1 MVVADVGRRPGELPA
16 VAPFATLWVFT
27 AAGALLAVLVALSG
41 RYGPHRD
48 ELYFVAAGRRLAWG
62 YPDQPPLTPLIARA
76 ADLVAP
82 GSLVALHVPSAL
94 AAAAVVV
101 LAALT
106 ARELGGRAG
115 AQVLTAV
122 ATGTGVVVVTLGH
135 ILSTTTIDTLFW
147 VAIVYVVLRT
157 LSRDAPRG
165 WLVVGVLSGVALLDK
180 HLVAF
185 LLVGIVVGVA
195 LTPQVRHHLRSPWAW
210 AGAGLAVLIW
220 LPNLVWQATHG
231 WPQLE
236 LAADIRDE
244 YSGLGPRLEF
254 VGLLLVQLSPV
265 AAALWLYGLVRLLR
279 EPVLVRAKPLA
290 WAFLLLVVVFLVSG
304 GKAYYVVGAVPV
316 LLAAGACGLE
326 ERWSR
331 RGLVV
336 TGVVL
341 GLGAFVAWPAALPLL
356 PERPFGASVYPEIN
370 DDQAEMIGWPALV
383 DEVGQ
388 AVADSGARLVVTAN
402 YGEAGALEWYGS
414 DVPVFSGHNGYAAWG
429 PPTGPV
435 GPVVLVGYGGPPAW
449 AVGCR
454 DVGVVDNGVDVD
466 NEEQGGAVQVCD
478 GPRGSWA
485 EVWDEVSHLDA

>member
-1 MVVADVGRRPGELPA
+1 MAWSGVL
-16 VAPFATLWVFT
+16 T
-27 AAGALLAVLVALSG
+27 AAGVLLAALVALSG

-48 ELYFVAAGRRLAWG
+48 ELYFVAAGRHLAWG
-62 YPDQPPLTPLIARA
+62 YPDQPPLTPLIARVT
-76 ADLVAP
+76 DLLAP
-82 GSLVALHVPSAL
+82 GSLVALHLPSAL

-106 ARELGGRAG
+106 ARELGGGTG
-115 AQVLTAV
+115 AQLLTAV

-157 LSRDAPRG
+157 LSRDTPRG
-165 WLVVGVLSGVALLDK
+165 WLLVGLLTGIGLLDK

-185 LLVGIVVGVA
+185 LLAAVVVGIA

-210 AGAGLAVLIW
+210 AGVGLAVLLW
-220 LPNLVWQATHG
+220 LPNLAWQATHG

-244 YSGLGPRLEF
+244 YSGVGPRLEF
-254 VGLLLVQLSPV
+254 VGLLLVQFSPV
-265 AAALWLYGLVRLLR
+265 AAALWIYGLVRLLR
-279 EPVLVRAKPLA
+279 VPALVRAKPLA
-290 WAFLLLVVVFLVSG
+290 WAFLVLVVVILVTG

-316 LLAAGACGLE
+316 LLAAGACGLA

-336 TGVVL
+336 AGAVL
-341 GLGAFVAWPAALPLL
+341 ALSAFVAWPAALPLL
-356 PERPFGASVYPEIN
+356 PEQAFGASVYPELN
-370 DDQAEMIGWPALV
+370 DDQAEMIGWPALAAAV
-383 DEVGQ
+383 DR
-388 AVADSGARLVVTAN
+388 AVADSGAELVVTRN

-414 DVPVFSGHNGYAAWG
+414 DAPVFSGHNGYAAWG
-429 PPTGPV
+429 PPATDLT
-435 GPVVLVGYGGPPAW
+435 GPVVLVGYEAAPDW

-454 DVGVVDNGVDVD
+454 DVGRVDNGVDVD
-466 NEEQGGAVQVCD
+466 NEEQGGLVQVCD
-478 GPRGSWA
+478 GPQGSWA
-485 EVWDEVSHLDA
+485 DVWDEVSHLDA

>member
-1 MVVADVGRRPGELPA
+1 MLS
-16 VAPFATLWVFT
+16 
-27 AAGALLAVLVALSG
+27 AAGVLLAVLVASSG

-48 ELYFVAAGRRLAWG
+48 ELYFVAAGRHLAWG
-62 YPDQPPLTPLIARA
+62 YPDQPPLTPLVARVT
-76 ADLVAP
+76 DLLAP

-106 ARELGGRAG
+106 ARELGGRTG

-135 ILSTTTIDTLFW
+135 ILSTTTVDTLFW

-165 WLVVGVLSGVALLDK
+165 WLLVGLLGGVGLLDK

-185 LLVGIVVGVA
+185 LLAAVVVGVA
-195 LTPQVRHHLRSPWAW
+195 LTPQIRHHLRSPWAW
-210 AGAGLAVLIW
+210 AGVGVAVLLW

-244 YSGLGPRLEF
+244 YSGAGPRLEF
-254 VGLLLVQLSPV
+254 VGLLLVQFSPV
-265 AAALWLYGLVRLLR
+265 AAALWIYGLVRLLR
-279 EPVLVRAKPLA
+279 VPTLVRAKALA
-290 WAFLLLVVVFLVSG
+290 WAFLVLVVVFLVTG

-331 RGLVV
+331 RGL
-336 TGVVL
+336 
-341 GLGAFVAWPAALPLL
+341 
-356 PERPFGASVYPEIN
+356 
-370 DDQAEMIGWPALV
+370 
-383 DEVGQ
+383 
-388 AVADSGARLVVTAN
+388 AVA
-402 YGEAGALEWYGS
+402 
-414 DVPVFSGHNGYAAWG
+414 
-429 PPTGPV
+429 
-435 GPVVLVGYGGPPAW
+435 
-449 AVGCR
+449 
-454 DVGVVDNGVDVD
+454 
-466 NEEQGGAVQVCD
+466 GAVL
-478 GPRGSWA
+478 A
-485 EVWDEVSHLDA
+485 